1 MTEQENKEIM
11 NRADI
16 ITGEV
21 NRMCITS
28 NLNELDSMAE
38 HAIIN
43 IQELETMI
51 YRAKFAKGGKE

>member
-11 NRADI
+11 NLADM

-21 NRMCITS
+21 NRMCVTS
-28 NLNELDSMAE
+28 NINELDSMAE

-51 YRAKFAKGGKE
+51 YHAKFAKGGKE

>member
-11 NRADI
+11 YLADM

-21 NRMCITS
+21 NRMCVTS
-28 NLNELDSMAE
+28 NINELDSMAE